1 MAIIS
6 IRRANLLPF
15 LLLAALSSA
24 VIAEQP
30 SYVPAKGFVS
40 DEKTAIAIAEAIFV
54 PIYGGKQIVSE
65 RPFHAVLN
73 SEGIWTLSGSLSD
86 GWEGGVAI
94 VRISRQDGRVL
105 FVMHGK

>member
-40 DEKTAIAIAEAIFV
+40 DEKTAIAIA
-54 PIYGGKQIVSE
+54 
-65 RPFHAVLN
+65 
-73 SEGIWTLSGSLSD
+73 
-86 GWEGGVAI
+86 
-94 VRISRQDGRVL
+94 
-105 FVMHGK
+105 